1 MGAMAAVELPDV
13 DDSDIWVH
21 FNFGNEESK
30 AEDAISLPSGES
42 ESEPVDLPDGIDQCC
57 SMDCLAVMQQDKQ
70 LKGRLD
76 ELKTGLAEA
85 TLRDK
90 AKLQHDCMRSWQSDT
105 SGWRG
110 FKAFGVEPC
119 CQKSLQKMLQLGHKT
134 YLKFCHNLNE
144 GFLEPP
150 QDMRQTQHQRSFSN
164 VAAQAEAAANA
175 LLKWCHDNMAEHL
188 AESDNFVKAKKSL
201 AAAAGQSSA
210 AGLDEVQGPKQVKWL
225 HPGTTLS
232 EMRDFSSSFNSDI
245 RPPSF
250 ATFSRVY
257 RCQWQNFLKVRAERQ
272 HSKCSD
278 CQKSGADSAT
288 ASRT

>member
-1 MGAMAAVELPDV
+1 
-13 DDSDIWVH
+13 
-21 FNFGNEESK
+21 
-30 AEDAISLPSGES
+30 
-42 ESEPVDLPDGIDQCC
+42 
-57 SMDCLAVMQQDKQ
+57 
-70 LKGRLD
+70 
-76 ELKTGLAEA
+76 
-85 TLRDK
+85 
-90 AKLQHDCMRSWQSDT
+90 
-105 SGWRG
+105 
-110 FKAFGVEPC
+110 
-119 CQKSLQKMLQLGHKT
+119 
-134 YLKFCHNLNE
+134 
-144 GFLEPP
+144 
-150 QDMRQTQHQRSFSN
+150 MRQTQHQRSFSN